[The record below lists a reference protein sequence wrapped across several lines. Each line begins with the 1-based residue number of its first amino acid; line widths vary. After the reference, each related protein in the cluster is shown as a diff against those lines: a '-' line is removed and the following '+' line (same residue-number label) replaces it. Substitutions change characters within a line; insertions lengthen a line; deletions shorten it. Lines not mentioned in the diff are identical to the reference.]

1 MKKKKKKT
9 NYVFSKTKARIENLE
24 FILKMISLRN
34 VYKSF
39 FDVIIYLFDIN
50 TKNKTKDKYDRYDKY
65 EIIIKFLKTDTTQE
79 ARELK
84 LMLKDIKDL
93 LDSGNKEA
101 HMINV
106 NGTILQNLFD
116 LIKKYKNK
124 NYPRIK
130 EFMQKT
136 RFEHN
141 LEQLVSIRNQRYT
154 MDRENFKEKEKVV
167 INSIKGDEELK
178 KEFLNKIY

>member
-1 MKKKKKKT
+1 
-9 NYVFSKTKARIENLE
+9 
-24 FILKMISLRN
+24 MISLRN